1 MNLNVHVY
9 THTLLTGQSLV
20 NKKQQHVG
28 WMNRKQ
34 KKSPLKCHFYQICIY
49 FVINLTELVLSLK
62 K

>member
-1 MNLNVHVY
+1 MNLNVHIY
-9 THTLLTGQSLV
+9 THTGQSLV

-34 KKSPLKCHFYQICIY
+34 KKYPLPKCHFYQICIY